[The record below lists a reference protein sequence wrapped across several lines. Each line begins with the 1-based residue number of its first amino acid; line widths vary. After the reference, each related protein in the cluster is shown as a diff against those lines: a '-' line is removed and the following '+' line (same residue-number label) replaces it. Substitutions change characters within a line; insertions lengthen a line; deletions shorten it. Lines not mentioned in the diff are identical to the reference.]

1 MRVDSVRKMNELL
14 GKEFETNNFGKCFVI
29 DYKGRNDVFV
39 MFYDPV
45 CRKVSSWYTK

>member
-29 DYKGRNDVFV
+29 DYKGRNDVLEGSTIL
-39 MFYDPV
+39 
-45 CRKVSSWYTK
+45 CVS